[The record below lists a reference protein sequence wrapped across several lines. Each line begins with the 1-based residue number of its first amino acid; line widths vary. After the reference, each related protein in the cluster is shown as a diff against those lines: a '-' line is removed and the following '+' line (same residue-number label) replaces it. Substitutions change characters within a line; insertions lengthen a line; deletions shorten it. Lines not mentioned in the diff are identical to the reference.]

1 MQISKKR
8 INELLHFLPS
18 VDPPDPA
25 LRADWAGGTADG
37 KGVMSF
43 PYPVYPTLIAELYTV
58 AGQRCWMDTNYTPS
72 EAGELVASDEA
83 VAAASMEQ
91 IKTMLTYCVRGER
104 LCIGHWEAMI
114 HEGRIGLI
122 LRRLKQLQC

>member
-1 MQISKKR
+1 
-8 INELLHFLPS
+8 
-18 VDPPDPA
+18 
-25 LRADWAGGTADG
+25 
-37 KGVMSF
+37 
-43 PYPVYPTLIAELYTV
+43 
-58 AGQRCWMDTNYTPS
+58 MDTNYTPS

-104 LCIGHWEAMI
+104 FCIGHWEAMI
-114 HEGRIGLI
+114 HEGRIVLI